1 MEQVTELIR
10 QLLVSNAADKVAA
23 QERQNELVAQ
33 FLAARAQDPAA
44 VRAEKISKLGAALR
58 KSTKLKEYKED
69 SECSIKE
76 WIRRLEHEVTAL
88 KKMCGINDDLERAEG
103 IEIFRDRLDYTVV
116 KRLESAFAAKDP
128 VWSWDDITWE
138 QLKSILKE
146 EYGPKVAQVGEVLLQ
161 FGPGR
166 LKKTGDMTVASF
178 THQW

>member
-146 EYGPKVAQVGEVLLQ
+146 
-161 FGPGR
+161 
-166 LKKTGDMTVASF
+166 
-178 THQW
+178 